1 MRDASNSRSTPLAK
15 RLRKVKDYILKSDC
29 VDKIGQ
35 LRTLIDAEELLHYDR
50 TRIWSRLVRDAWNDL
65 YTCKVGEHSMKSLDL
80 MSLYVHE
87 DGTPSTLSRH
97 EFWKSLDR
105 HTTWDEHVAVTLSQ
119 DKIYDVR
126 PNAYGYVYYQWGT
139 KEKVV
144 PTLRP
149 PQPQRASGIVSL
161 LKRDNSD
168 QFVLEVAERYAAC
181 RKGLFS
187 ETCAPHTVL
196 AKEWTVD
203 KSHHGLIR
211 NTATREKRT
220 CDSDWHTLANGTHV
234 CLGYDHSILI
244 PYDPCIACE
253 LKQEHAGKFW
263 KGLSSWEGVRVANV
277 SAAIVLLYAKGT
289 RMEGLQLQIQNF
301 VATSQVVETMCFLH
315 ARQRGYVVTCGFK
328 SEEKDSNR
336 RFEEMGNT
344 RSILEKVLGGRRFLF
359 SESHD
364 YEYMVKVTVDT
375 QRDAQTVQA
384 LLQTI
389 PGATISDVPP
399 VPLADGGV
407 VLEAFVVPKTIPKSK
422 DLAFARACFAAYPD
436 MLCMRPSRSHKQ
448 YFLSTLEDFRAF
460 SGSMDMSSMS
470 AITSHVVFTILIV
483 ARLGDDLATFCLEC
497 LHNCINCLFDSFDK
511 EVVASA
517 LDASTSVVADEASS
531 WGDQI
536 FRFASEKASDAQD
549 AIEDAARDATR
560 ATVHA
565 GIDLAESASA
575 KLGEVSA
582 NVATVTANTASGWLH
597 QWLPWLPDAN
607 FVDGEELL
615 DFVMTYVLS
624 PAAILQAP
632 FKIGQIL
639 RRVWFRYERDVYR
652 RLTRWTETHLEF
664 LATLMHIRRK
674 PPLTFYEIDERR
686 RAYAKYENMSIRMV
700 YNPKRTCTAHGLR
713 NCDRGCNELLTR
725 NEVERKVNRM
735 LETS

>member
-1 MRDASNSRSTPLAK
+1 
-15 RLRKVKDYILKSDC
+15 
-29 VDKIGQ
+29 
-35 LRTLIDAEELLHYDR
+35 
-50 TRIWSRLVRDAWNDL
+50 
-65 YTCKVGEHSMKSLDL
+65 
-80 MSLYVHE
+80 
-87 DGTPSTLSRH
+87 
-97 EFWKSLDR
+97 
-105 HTTWDEHVAVTLSQ
+105 
-119 DKIYDVR
+119 
-126 PNAYGYVYYQWGT
+126 
-139 KEKVV
+139 
-144 PTLRP
+144 
-149 PQPQRASGIVSL
+149 
-161 LKRDNSD
+161 
-168 QFVLEVAERYAAC
+168 
-181 RKGLFS
+181 
-187 ETCAPHTVL
+187 
-196 AKEWTVD
+196 
-203 KSHHGLIR
+203 
-211 NTATREKRT
+211 
-220 CDSDWHTLANGTHV
+220 
-234 CLGYDHSILI
+234 
-244 PYDPCIACE
+244 
-253 LKQEHAGKFW
+253 
-263 KGLSSWEGVRVANV
+263 
-277 SAAIVLLYAKGT
+277 
-289 RMEGLQLQIQNF
+289 
-301 VATSQVVETMCFLH
+301 
-315 ARQRGYVVTCGFK
+315 
-328 SEEKDSNR
+328 
-336 RFEEMGNT
+336 
-344 RSILEKVLGGRRFLF
+344 
-359 SESHD
+359 
-364 YEYMVKVTVDT
+364 
-375 QRDAQTVQA
+375 
-384 LLQTI
+384 
-389 PGATISDVPP
+389 
-399 VPLADGGV
+399 
-407 VLEAFVVPKTIPKSK
+407 
-422 DLAFARACFAAYPD
+422 
-436 MLCMRPSRSHKQ
+436 
-448 YFLSTLEDFRAF
+448 
-460 SGSMDMSSMS
+460 MS

-664 LATLMHIRRK
+664 LATLMHSRK
-674 PPLTFYEIDERR
+674 PLTFYEIDERR